1 MILVLDFGSQYT
13 HLISRRIRKLGV
25 YAEILPFDTSAER
38 IIEMNPDGIVLSGGP
53 GSVYEKDA
61 PLPDRKIFEL
71 GIPVLGICY
80 GAQAIAYM
88 LGGDVRKAKVGE
100 YGRAKINVLQRNVIF
115 KELPSQFFVWMSH
128 GDIILSGPEGAEKL
142 AETDFSPVSAFK
154 LGDIFGLQ
162 FHPEVYHTEYG
173 ENIIHNFVF
182 GVCRAKVDWSL
193 SRFVEDEIHKLSEL
207 DGGVLCAV
215 SGGVDSTVLAV
226 LLSRA
231 KKDDSFFVLVD
242 TGLLRSREAE
252 KVRENFR
259 RLGIEID
266 VVDASSEF
274 ISALKG
280 ISDPER
286 KRKVVGEKFIRV
298 FEAYAEDIKSKKGVK
313 YLAQGTLYP
322 DVIESG
328 VSVSGK
334 AHIIKT
340 HHNVGGLPE
349 KLGFEV
355 VEPLRQL
362 YKDEVRE
369 VGRILGIPEYILMR
383 HPFPGPGLAVRIMGE
398 VTPEKVRILQRA
410 EEIFEEEL
418 IRWELYNEVW
428 QAFCVLTNTKS
439 TGVVGD
445 RRRYGYVIAIRAVKS
460 QDAMTADWAHLPYEF
475 LDEVARKIVGEI
487 NEISRVVYDI
497 TTKPPATIEWE

>member
-1 MILVLDFGSQYT
+1 MILILDFGSQYT

-25 YAEILPFDTSAER
+25 YAEIVPFDTPAEK
-38 IIEMNPDGIVLSGGP
+38 IKEMKPDGIVLSGGP

-61 PLPDRKIFEL
+61 PLPDKEIFEL

-80 GAQAIAYM
+80 GAQVLAHM
-88 LGGDVRKAKVGE
+88 LSGEVRKAKVGE
-100 YGRAKINVLQRNVIF
+100 YGRAKLRVLRRNSIF
-115 KELPSQFFVWMSH
+115 KDLPSQFFVWMSH
-128 GDIILSGPEGAEKL
+128 GDIILKAPEGAEKL

-173 ENIIHNFVF
+173 ENIIQNFVF
-182 GVCRAKVDWSL
+182 EVCEAKVDWSL
-193 SRFVEDEIHKLSEL
+193 SRFVENEIQKLSEL

-231 KKDDSFFVLVD
+231 KKDDAFFVLVN
-242 TGLLRSREAE
+242 TGLLRKNEPE

-259 RLGIEID
+259 RLGIKID

-274 ISALKG
+274 ISALRG
-280 ISDPER
+280 ILDPEK

-298 FEAYAEDIKSKKGVK
+298 FETYAKDIKSKKGVK

-328 VSVSGK
+328 VSVSGR
-334 AHIIKT
+334 AHVIKT

-369 VGRILGIPEYILMR
+369 VGRILGVPEHILMR

-398 VTPEKVRILQRA
+398 VTEEKIRILQRA

-418 IRWELYNEVW
+418 VRWELYNEVW
-428 QAFCVLTNTKS
+428 QAFCVLTDTKS

-487 NEISRVVYDI
+487 EDVSRVVYDI